1 MDSQHYHVIHP
12 ASEAKF
18 CVSMVQHGIDTVER
32 VRSLIAVSQTEE
44 NELRKMFEAYRVR
57 QILDYRRAI
66 LRHFERQI
74 KGIGRPRRAKS
85 RRLSRNVRK
94 CPLPAV
100 RSNSVSLA
108 L

>member
-1 MDSQHYHVIHP
+1 MNSHDYQVIHP

-18 CVSMVQHGIDTVER
+18 FVSMAQRGVDTIER
-32 VRSLIAVSQTEE
+32 TRSLIAVSEAEE
-44 NELRKMFEAYRVR
+44 NELRKMFEPHRVL

-66 LRHFERQI
+66 LKHFEDQI
-74 KGIGRPRRAKS
+74 KEIGPPRRAKL

-94 CPLPAV
+94 CPFPAAG
-100 RSNSVSLA
+100 RNSVSLS